1 MQIPLKITTEYT
13 LLSSLIT
20 IDNLFPFLK
29 SSNIS
34 VAGIC
39 DENLLGANLFYKE
52 CINNNIKPLI
62 GLDIK
67 INGKH
72 IFLYAKN
79 YSGYKDLLN
88 INYISQERELSIF
101 DISKYSL
108 NLIYIV
114 PYESREFA
122 KELKE
127 HDLYISYKNDDE
139 KKNILLTSYK
149 SIYLN
154 DVRSLKEEDLKYLDY
169 LFLIKEGKTIDEICE
184 NKYIS
189 LDRFINSSNDSNY
202 DEFISKI
209 DIKFPLK
216 PTYLPKYITSDDQYN
231 LLVSLCLKGLNRRL
245 HNDVT
250 SIYKDRL
257 SYELDIIKSMGFVDY
272 FLIVYDYVLYAKKSG
287 IYVGPGRGSAAGSLV
302 SYCLGITD
310 IDPLKYNL
318 LFERFL
324 NPKRV
329 TMPDIDIDF
338 EDERRYEIINYVK
351 DKYSFDKVGL
361 VITYGTLGSKQ
372 ALRDCARIF
381 NINDD
386 ELNNLMKY
394 IDADKNLKDNYSD
407 NVKKILEDYP
417 NLKKCY
423 KVASK
428 IYGLKRHTSTHAAG
442 VVISCE
448 NLKDIVPTIKTKN
461 ELVVGLTKDNL
472 EENGLLKMD
481 FLGLKNLSVI
491 KEIVN
496 IIKEENKNFD
506 LNNIPLDDVKTY
518 GLLSSGNTKG
528 IFQFETP
535 GMQNLLTKIKPTC
548 FSDLLV
554 AIALFRPGPMD
565 NIDLYIK
572 NKNHPN
578 LIKYPDNSLKDILKE
593 TNGIIV
599 YQEQIMQILQF
610 MADYSF
616 AEADNIR
623 RAMSKKKEE
632 IILSEKDN
640 FISRAIAKGYKKE
653 TAEDVYNLILKF
665 ADYGFNKAHSV
676 AYALIGYRMAYLK
689 ANYPDKFILANLNIF
704 GKAQVKCREYLLE
717 ALKFHLKLHK
727 PLINKSSNL
736 FIIKGVNILLP
747 FNQIV
752 GITEEFANAIYEER
766 EKNGEYKSIFDFV
779 RRIPIK
785 FVTQNNLEK
794 LINGDVFRTFG
805 YNKKTLISN
814 VDQIMNYSQIA
825 NGLTENEVAEPYL
838 IIDKDYSEKEL
849 RLIEK
854 EIYGFY
860 ISNHPSSMYQD
871 KVVKIEN
878 ASKYFDKSVNMV
890 LVVEKID
897 TFKTRKQ
904 ETMASIIASD
914 ETGEI
919 ELVIFPRNITL
930 INNLDTGDIILV
942 KGTIGKRYNDYQILV
957 NSITKK
963 NT

>member
-1 MQIPLKITTEYT
+1 MQIPVKITTEYS

-20 IDNLFPFLK
+20 IDKLVLSLK
-29 SSNIS
+29 KNNILT
-34 VAGIC
+34 AGMC
-39 DENLLGANLFYKE
+39 DNNLLGSYLFYKKCYE
-52 CINNNIKPLI
+52 NNIKPLI
-62 GLDIK
+62 GLEILLNDKSIY
-67 INGKH
+67 
-72 IFLYAKN
+72 LYAKN
-79 YSGYKDLLN
+79 YNGYKDLLS
-88 INYISQERELSIF
+88 ISYIKQERELTIF
-101 DISKYSL
+101 DVSKIKD
-108 NLIYIV
+108 NIIIIV

-122 KELKE
+122 KEFKDF
-127 HDLYISYKNDDE
+127 DLYVSYKNKDE
-139 KKNILLTSYK
+139 KKNILVTSYK
-149 SIYLN
+149 PIYIDDIKALEDDDLN
-154 DVRSLKEEDLKYLDY
+154 YLAYLK
-169 LFLIKEGKTIDEICE
+169 LIKDGKTIEDLEI
-184 NKYIS
+184 NNYVS
-189 LDRFINSSNDSNY
+189 LESFINSSDDYNY
-202 DEFISKI
+202 DEFINKI
-209 DIKFPLK
+209 NIEFPQK
-216 PTYLPKYITSDDQYN
+216 PNYLPKYQTDEDPYK
-231 LLVSLCLKGLNRRL
+231 LLVILCLKGLKKRL
-245 HNDVT
+245 HNEVSDK
-250 SIYKDRL
+250 YKNRL
-257 SYELDIIKSMGFVDY
+257 NYELEIIKSMGFVDY
-272 FLIVYDYVLYAKKSG
+272 FLIVYDYVLYAKKNNIS
-287 IYVGPGRGSAAGSLV
+287 VGPGRGSAAGSLV

-310 IDPLKYNL
+310 VDPLEYNL

-338 EDERRYEIINYVK
+338 EDERRYDIINYVK

-372 ALRDCARIF
+372 ALRDVARIL
-381 NINDD
+381 NIDD
-386 ELNNLMKY
+386 SSLSKLMKH
-394 IDADKNLKDNYSD
+394 IDSDKNLVENYSD
-407 NVKKILEDYP
+407 NVKKVLNEDKE
-417 NLKKCY
+417 LKKCY
-423 KVASK
+423 KIASK
-428 IYGLKRHTSTHAAG
+428 LYGLKRHTSVHAAG
-442 VVISCE
+442 VVISKE
-448 NLKDIVPTIKTKN
+448 NLKDIVPVIKNEN
-461 ELVVGLTKDNL
+461 ELVVGLTKEYL

-496 IIKEENKNFD
+496 VIKEDNKNFD
-506 LNNIPLDDVKTY
+506 LNNISLDDNKTY
-518 GLLSSGNTKG
+518 RLLSSGNTRG

-535 GMQNLLTKIKPTC
+535 GMQNLLTKLKPTC

-578 LIKYPDNSLKDILKE
+578 LIKYPDDSLKDILKE
-593 TNGIIV
+593 TNGIII

-632 IILSEKDN
+632 IILNEKEN
-640 FISRAIAKGYKKE
+640 FISRSVDKGYQK
-653 TAEDVYNLILKF
+653 DVAGEIYNLILKF

-676 AYALIGYRMAYLK
+676 AYALIGYKMAYLK
-689 ANYPDKFILANLNIF
+689 ANYPDKFIVANLNIF
-704 GKAQVKCREYLLE
+704 GKAQVKCREYLME

-752 GITEEFANAIYEER
+752 GISEEFSSIITSER
-766 EKNGEYKSIFDFV
+766 ENGEYKNIFDFV

-785 FVTQNNLEK
+785 FINKNSLEK
-794 LINGDVFRTFG
+794 LINADVFRTFG

-814 VDQIMNYSQIA
+814 IDTILNYAEIA
-825 NGLTENEVAEPYL
+825 NGLNEGEVEEPYL
-838 IIDKDYSEKEL
+838 IIEKDYSDKEL

-860 ISNHPSSMYQD
+860 ISNHPSSSYQD

-878 ASKYFDKSVNMV
+878 ASKYFDRQVNMV
-890 LVVEKID
+890 LVVENIA
-897 TFKTRKQ
+897 TFKTKKV
-904 ETMASIIASD
+904 EIMASILASD

-919 ELVIFPRNITL
+919 ELIVFPRNISQ
-930 INNLDTGDIILV
+930 IEKIDVGDIILV
-942 KGTIGKRYNDYQILV
+942 KGNIGKRYNDYQVLV
-957 NSITKK
+957 NTINKK
-963 NT
+963 NN